1 MQSNS
6 QQEGQDS
13 PKSDVEFWQYVI
25 ESQKTSGLSIRQF
38 CKNEGLTEPAFYSWR
53 KKLASSVAGADQGE
67 LVNSKFIEAAAF
79 DFCGNECL
87 KITFPSGLCL
97 QAFGSCDAN
106 LLKQALSQLVSGPC

>member
-38 CKNEGLTEPAFYSWR
+38 CKMKDSQSQPFTLGEKSWPHQLPVPIKVSWLT
-53 KKLASSVAGADQGE
+53 
-67 LVNSKFIEAAAF
+67 VNS
-79 DFCGNECL
+79 L
-87 KITFPSGLCL
+87 KRLHLIFAVMS
-97 QAFGSCDAN
+97 A
-106 LLKQALSQLVSGPC
+106 